1 MAPPYIL
8 YKGLRLAP
16 QSGPGSKGSKGKV
29 LKMDGPSAQGFL
41 SLTAFQA
48 EGCGIAR
55 KAMSIIMPPFGGHV
69 HIEYHNHSYPRTSL
83 RHFVALFP

>member
-1 MAPPYIL
+1 MTLDTPC
-8 YKGLRLAP
+8 GREG
-16 QSGPGSKGSKGKV
+16 SEGTEGSKGSEGKV

-55 KAMSIIMPPFGGHV
+55 RAMSIIMPPFGGHV